1 MRIAIFLALML
12 LALGYAAWKGGAP
25 ERVMAGIALMMIL
38 LDSLLLS
45 DEVAVYGSVDW
56 AYLTL
61 DLIGA
66 TATFILA
73 LFAHQFWPMIAAVLH
88 MLPLLAHLSRVLDVS
103 MNPVAYLTMQVASSW
118 LLPPLLILATWRH
131 QQRLRRNGS
140 DPSWHIFWRPS
151 NPPTANG

>member
-25 ERVMAGIALMMIL
+25 ERVMVGIALTMIL
-38 LDSLLLS
+38 LDSLFLS
-45 DEVAVYGSVDW
+45 NDVAEYQSIDW

-61 DLIGA
+61 DLIGV
-66 TATFILA
+66 TATVILA
-73 LFAHQFWPMIAAVLH
+73 LLAHRFWPLIAAVLH
-88 MLPLLAHLSRVLDVS
+88 MLPLLAHISRALDVS

-118 LLPPLLILATWRH
+118 LLPPLLILGTWRH
-131 QQRLRRNGS
+131 QQRLRHNGS